1 MERNR
6 WETAI
11 RCLEVAV
18 HPNTRDDEVV
28 AAVNGFRRTVEGL
41 PLSQVCIEFACG
53 GVPVADLANMKDTLE
68 RLQRENRELRR
79 KLTVEEAAQTEAA
92 RRLDAAYRRIC
103 ELTEEAASALR
114 LAAAAEREFEDFRA
128 AYAEVLRGVQHDN
141 FARRWGLD
149 ETGPVIADK
158 PPPAMP
164 RRPFSAFLAEARLGA
179 DKAAAFAG
187 AGNGS
192 GRVAANDP
200 GGAHPWTGVSFG
212 Q

>member
-28 AAVNGFRRTVEGL
+28 AAVNGFRRTVDGV

-53 GVPVADLANMKDTLE
+53 GVPLADLANMKDTLG
-68 RLQRENRELRR
+68 RLQGENRELRR
-79 KLTVEEAAQTEAA
+79 KLTVEEAAQAEAGQ
-92 RRLDAAYRRIC
+92 RLDAAYRRIY
-103 ELTEEAASALR
+103 ELTEEAASAQR
-114 LAAAAEREFEDFRA
+114 LAETAEREFEDFRA
-128 AYAEVLRGVQHDN
+128 AYAEVLRGVQHNN
-141 FARRWGLD
+141 FDRRWGLD
-149 ETGPVIADK
+149 EANPDIADK
-158 PPPAMP
+158 PPAMP
-164 RRPFSAFLAEARLGA
+164 RRPFSAFLAEAHLGV
-179 DKAAAFAG
+179 DKAAAFAS

-200 GGAHPWTGVSFG
+200 GDEHPWRA
-212 Q
+212 